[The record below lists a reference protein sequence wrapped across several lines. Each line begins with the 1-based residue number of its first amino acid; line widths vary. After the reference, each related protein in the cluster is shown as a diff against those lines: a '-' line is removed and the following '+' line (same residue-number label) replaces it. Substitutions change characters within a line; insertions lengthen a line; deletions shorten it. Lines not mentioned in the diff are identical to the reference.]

1 MVIASRR
8 AERLAEE
15 RKDTMEKTIARRVR
29 LADLDLPTGKRT
41 RLYRLLYRHGP
52 ANGTLLI
59 LPIDQGLEHGPRD
72 FFPNPPSAD
81 PEFQLR
87 LAREGGFS
95 GIALQIGL
103 AERYM
108 RAYAGEVPLIL
119 KLNGKTDIPSDEAA
133 FSPQTATVADA
144 VRLGADAVGYTLY
157 VGSPAQD
164 RDFLQFMR
172 IREDCERFGM
182 PIIVWAYPRGA
193 AIQAKGGRDSQYA
206 IEYAARVA
214 HELGADVIKLN
225 IPKRNPERD
234 ALSPPPYNQL
244 ELSEEESLRR
254 VIEAAG
260 RSLVIISGGEK
271 VDDERLMHRV
281 SIAVEAGAT
290 GFIFGRNVWQRP
302 YDEALALS
310 QRIRDVLLRYPA

>member
-1 MVIASRR
+1 
-8 AERLAEE
+8 
-15 RKDTMEKTIARRVR
+15 MEKTVARRPR

-41 RLYRLLYRHGP
+41 RLYRLLYRYGP
-52 ANGTLLI
+52 GNGTLMI

-72 FFPNPPSAD
+72 FFPNPPSAN

-87 LAREGGFS
+87 LARDGGFS
-95 GIALQIGL
+95 GIALHIGL

-108 RAYAGEVPLIL
+108 RAWAGEVPLVL
-119 KLNGKTDIPSDEAA
+119 KLNGKTDIPPDDEA
-133 FSPQTATVADA
+133 FSPQTASVADA
-144 VRLGADAVGYTLY
+144 VRLGADAIGYTLY

-164 RDFLQFMR
+164 RDFAQFAR
-172 IREDCERFGM
+172 IREEAERFGM
-182 PIIVWAYPRGA
+182 PIIIWAYPRGA

-234 ALSPPPYNQL
+234 ALSPAPYNL
-244 ELSEEESLRR
+244 LDLSEEESLAR

-271 VDDERLMHRV
+271 VDDERLLHRV
-281 SIAVEAGAT
+281 EVALSVGAT
-290 GFIFGRNVWQRP
+290 GFIFGRNIWQRP
-302 YDEALALS
+302 YEDALALS
-310 QRIRDVLLRYPA
+310 QRIRNALLRYPA